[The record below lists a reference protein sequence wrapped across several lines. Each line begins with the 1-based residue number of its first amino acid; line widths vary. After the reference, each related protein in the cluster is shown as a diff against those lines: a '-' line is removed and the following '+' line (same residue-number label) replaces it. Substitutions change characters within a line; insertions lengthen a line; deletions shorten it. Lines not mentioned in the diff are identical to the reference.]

1 MALLFT
7 LVRLARSGI
16 SRSPGLDKSCV
27 EPKLVRQIKTVRKK
41 IFSSNIIVANELV
54 KDWCRIEARE
64 TLFIS
69 KFLRLLWAL
78 KCKLERQC
86 SVFSKNLLLEMFRN
100 CLETLFY
107 YFLLLEKKSGDL
119 HLLAKNNLLIIKC
132 IFKLKKRVSN
142 NLLIV
147 SILAF

>member
-27 EPKLVRQIKTVRKK
+27 EPKVVRPIKTVRKK

-78 KCKLERQC
+78 KGKLERHC

-100 CLETLFY
+100 SSETLFY
-107 YFLLLEKKSGDL
+107 YFLFREKKEWKL
-119 HLLAKNNLLIIKC
+119 TYLLAKNNLLIIKC
-132 IFKLKKRVSN
+132 IFKLKN
-142 NLLIV
+142 GCLTI
-147 SILAF
+147 F